1 MLPSAALS
9 TISWML
15 LSCLML
21 ISQVQGEDVVKSL
34 PAARITCPKGS
45 VAYFSYCYALY
56 TTPAAWMDAE
66 ISCQSRHSGHL
77 TSILTGSEAS
87 FVSSLIKSSSSR
99 QTYVWIGLHDPTEGN
114 YPNGGGWMWSSTD
127 VMNYQ
132 IWEKRPPTNP
142 NFGFCGS
149 VTQSSGFRK
158 WKDYNCDIK
167 LPYVCKFKN

>member
-66 ISCQSRHSGHL
+66 
-77 TSILTGSEAS
+77 
-87 FVSSLIKSSSSR
+87 
-99 QTYVWIGLHDPTEGN
+99 GN